1 MARMFVYFKYST
13 TKNGVSRGELRVS
26 VLDRLDRVIK
36 DMTYKEFKLM
46 KGYDQVRL
54 QKMKYK
60 TFTGV

>member
-1 MARMFVYFKYST
+1 M
-13 TKNGVSRGELRVS
+13 GELRVS
-26 VLDRLDRVIK
+26 IVNRLGSVIK

-46 KGYDQVRL
+46 KGHDQVLL